1 MEIIMNSLTRAGLV
15 AVALMLAQTANVA
28 FAATPNLPPVQHQ
41 GEVTYLSGGI
51 GSDQSTAIKDQMYK
65 YPLILEFAQKSHD
78 GNEYLADIPVH
89 ITDMNGATLLNA
101 TSHGPFMLASLPNGR
116 YKVTATHDG
125 KTQQRVVNITSSAP
139 HRDLF
144 LWSAQTEGSTL

>member
-1 MEIIMNSLTRAGLV
+1 MNSITKAGFV
-15 AVALMLAQTANVA
+15 AVALILAQTANVA
-28 FAATPNLPPVQHQ
+28 FAATPNLPPLQHQ
-41 GEVTYLSGGI
+41 AEVTYLSGGI
-51 GSDQSTAIKDQMYK
+51 GSDQSIAIKDQMYK

-89 ITDMNGATLLNA
+89 ITDMNGTTLLNA
-101 TSHGPFMLASLPNGR
+101 TSHGPVMLASLPNGR
-116 YKVTATHDG
+116 YKITATHDG